1 MPRTVVTAAPDAPP
15 ARRVLPGVRTILLYA
30 AALVAVW
37 FVWPTSLGGCTTL
50 TYVNGHSM
58 EPTYHTGDIVVSR
71 CGEPQV
77 GDVIVYA
84 PASEGGAR
92 IIHRVIGGDADGWV
106 VRGDNN
112 SFTDPFEP
120 AGDEVLGVAQLH
132 VPKVGLALR
141 FVTNTYVWLGVLFL
155 ALALWAWPPR
165 DDEVDEPDDAS
176 GEPLDE
182 PDEDDEDD
190 EDAAGDDE
198 SDDERDRT
206 ARPDAAL
213 AGV

>member
-1 MPRTVVTAAPDAPP
+1 MPRQVDTAAPDASST
-15 ARRVLPGVRTILLYA
+15 RRVLPAVRTVLFYA

-50 TYVNGHSM
+50 TYVEGHSM

-71 CGEPQV
+71 CGEPEV

-84 PASEGGAR
+84 PASQKGAR

-120 AGDEVLGVAQLH
+120 SGDEVLGVAKVH
-132 VPKVGLALR
+132 VPKIGLGLR
-141 FVTNTYVWLGVLFL
+141 FLTNAYLWLGLLFL
-155 ALALWAWPPR
+155 ALALWAWPSR
-165 DDEVDEPDDAS
+165 
-176 GEPLDE
+176 G
-182 PDEDDEDD
+182 DDEDD
-190 EDAAGDDE
+190 DEDADEDADDSDGEADDE
-198 SDDERDRT
+198 SLETDEQ
-206 ARPDAAL
+206 PDETSAPP
-213 AGV
+213 VT